1 MKRYFTSLC
10 VIALFVLMLLFPQPV
25 FKGASS
31 GLLLWFNVILPTLLP
46 FMIVSNLLIGTRA
59 IDAISKVFGPVMCRL
74 FGVTRYGSF
83 AIIAGFL
90 CGYPMGG
97 TVTADLVRKQYIT
110 WQEGQYLLSFTN
122 NTSPMFIISYV
133 VWQNL
138 KDTSRTMPAL
148 LILILSPIL
157 CSFLF
162 RIYYR
167 PGARIHSSEYPPLP
181 KAAAASL
188 MDSCIMNGFETITKV
203 GGYIMLF
210 SILIALLQKLPLDHF
225 LFSLLLLPS
234 LEMTNGIPL
243 LCVSPLS
250 ADACFVLSLALTS
263 FGGWCSVAQTR
274 SMVQGARLPITP
286 YIIEKL
292 ITTLVTSL
300 LAYTY
305 IRLF

>member
-97 TVTADLVRKQYIT
+97 KVTADLVRKQYIT

-243 LCVSPLS
+243 LCASPLS

-274 SMVQGARLPITP
+274 SMVQGTRLPITP

>member
-46 FMIVSNLLIGTRA
+46 FMIVSNLLIGTPA

-97 TVTADLVRKQYIT
+97 KVTADLVRKQYIT

-122 NTSPMFIISYV
+122 NISPMFIISYV

>member
-97 TVTADLVRKQYIT
+97 KVTADLVRKQYIT

-122 NTSPMFIISYV
+122 NISPMFIISYV

>member
-97 TVTADLVRKQYIT
+97 KVTADLVRKQYIT

-167 PGARIHSSEYPPLP
+167 PGARIHSSGCPPLP

-188 MDSCIMNGFETITKV
+188 MDSCIMNGVETITKV

-243 LCVSPLS
+243 LCASPLS

-274 SMVQGARLPITP
+274 SMVQGTRLPITP

>member
-31 GLLLWFNVILPTLLP
+31 GLLLWFNVILPPLLP

-97 TVTADLVRKQYIT
+97 KVTADLVRKQYIT

>member
-97 TVTADLVRKQYIT
+97 KVTADLVRKQYIT

-292 ITTLVTSL
+292 ITTLVTRL

>member
-46 FMIVSNLLIGTRA
+46 FMIISNLLIGTRA

-97 TVTADLVRKQYIT
+97 KVTADLVRKQYIT
-110 WQEGQYLLSFTN
+110 WQEGEYLLSFTN

-167 PGARIHSSEYPPLP
+167 PGARIHSSGCPPLP

-210 SILIALLQKLPLDHF
+210 SILIALLQKLPFDHF

-243 LCVSPLS
+243 LCASPLS

-274 SMVQGARLPITP
+274 SMVQGTRLPITP

>member
-97 TVTADLVRKQYIT
+97 KVTADLVRKQYIT

-167 PGARIHSSEYPPLP
+167 PGARIHSSGCPPLP

-234 LEMTNGIPL
+234 LEVTNGIPL
-243 LCVSPLS
+243 LCASPLS
-250 ADACFVLSLALTS
+250 ADACFVLTRALTS

-274 SMVQGARLPITP
+274 SRVQGTRLPITP
-286 YIIEKL
+286 YIIE
-292 ITTLVTSL
+292 
-300 LAYTY
+300 
-305 IRLF
+305 

>member
-97 TVTADLVRKQYIT
+97 KVTADLVRKQYIT

-167 PGARIHSSEYPPLP
+167 PGARIHSSGCPPLP

-234 LEMTNGIPL
+234 LEMTTGIPL
-243 LCVSPLS
+243 LCASPLS

-274 SMVQGARLPITP
+274 SMVQGTRLPITP

>member
-97 TVTADLVRKQYIT
+97 KVTADLVRKQYIT

-138 KDTSRTMPAL
+138 KYTSRTMPAL

>member
-31 GLLLWFNVILPTLLP
+31 GLLLWYNVILPTLLP

-97 TVTADLVRKQYIT
+97 KVTADLVRKQYIT

>member
-1 MKRYFTSLC
+1 M
-10 VIALFVLMLLFPQPV
+10 
-25 FKGASS
+25 
-31 GLLLWFNVILPTLLP
+31 
-46 FMIVSNLLIGTRA
+46 
-59 IDAISKVFGPVMCRL
+59 
-74 FGVTRYGSF
+74 
-83 AIIAGFL
+83 
-90 CGYPMGG
+90 
-97 TVTADLVRKQYIT
+97 TADLVRKQYIT

>member
-46 FMIVSNLLIGTRA
+46 FMIVSSLLIGTRA

-97 TVTADLVRKQYIT
+97 KVTADLVRKQYIT

>member
-97 TVTADLVRKQYIT
+97 KVTADLVRKQYIT
-110 WQEGQYLLSFTN
+110 WQVGQYLLSFTN

>member
-97 TVTADLVRKQYIT
+97 KVTADLVRKQYIT

-167 PGARIHSSEYPPLP
+167 PGARIHSSGCPPLP

-243 LCVSPLS
+243 LCASPLS

-274 SMVQGARLPITP
+274 SMVQGTRLPITP
-286 YIIEKL
+286 YIIETL

>member
-97 TVTADLVRKQYIT
+97 KVTADLVRKQYIT

-138 KDTSRTMPAL
+138 NDTSRTMPAL

>member
-46 FMIVSNLLIGTRA
+46 FMIVSNLLIGTPA
-59 IDAISKVFGPVMCRL
+59 IDAISKVFGPFLCRL

-97 TVTADLVRKQYIT
+97 KVTADLVRKKYIS

-122 NTSPMFIISYV
+122 NISPMFIISYV

-167 PGARIHSSEYPPLP
+167 PGARSRSSKCSPLP
-181 KAAAASL
+181 RAAAGSL
-188 MDSCIMNGFETITKV
+188 MDSCIMNGFEAITKV

-210 SILIALLQKLPLDHF
+210 SILIALFQNLPLNHF
-225 LFSLLLLPS
+225 LFSLLFLPS

-243 LCVSPLS
+243 ICASSLP

-274 SMVQGARLPITP
+274 SMVQGTRLPITP
-286 YIIEKL
+286 YLIEKL

>member
-97 TVTADLVRKQYIT
+97 KVTADLVRKQYIT

-148 LILILSPIL
+148 LILILSPIP
-157 CSFLF
+157 CGFLF

>member
-1 MKRYFTSLC
+1 
-10 VIALFVLMLLFPQPV
+10 
-25 FKGASS
+25 
-31 GLLLWFNVILPTLLP
+31 
-46 FMIVSNLLIGTRA
+46 MIVSNLLIGTRA

-97 TVTADLVRKQYIT
+97 KVTADLVRKQYIT

-167 PGARIHSSEYPPLP
+167 PGARIHSSGCPPLP

-243 LCVSPLS
+243 LCASPLS

-274 SMVQGARLPITP
+274 SMVQGTRLPITP

>member
-97 TVTADLVRKQYIT
+97 KVTADLVRKQYIT

-167 PGARIHSSEYPPLP
+167 PGARIHSSGCPPLP

-188 MDSCIMNGFETITKV
+188 MDSFIMNGFDTITKV

-243 LCVSPLS
+243 LCASPLS

-274 SMVQGARLPITP
+274 SMVQGTRLPITP

>member
-97 TVTADLVRKQYIT
+97 KVTADLVRKQYIT

-243 LCVSPLS
+243 LCVSPPS

>member
-46 FMIVSNLLIGTRA
+46 FIIVSNLLIDTRA

-83 AIIAGFL
+83 AVIAGFL

-97 TVTADLVRKQYIT
+97 KVTADLLRKQYIT
-110 WQEGQYLLSFTN
+110 QKEGQYLLSFTN

-138 KDTSRTMPAL
+138 KDTSRTIPAL
-148 LILILSPIL
+148 LILILSPVI

-162 RIYYR
+162 RIYYH
-167 PGARIHSSEYPPLP
+167 PYAGYNSSQPRTLS
-181 KAAAASL
+181 KASSASL

-210 SILIALLQKLPLDHF
+210 SILISLFQKLPVDHF
-225 LFSLLLLPS
+225 LYSLLLLPS

-243 LCVSPLS
+243 LCASSLS
-250 ADACFVLSLALTS
+250 GDACFILTLALTS

-274 SMVQGARLPITP
+274 SMVQGTGLPIVP

-300 LAYTY
+300 LAFAY
-305 IRLF
+305 IQLF

>member
-46 FMIVSNLLIGTRA
+46 FMIISNLLIGTRA

-97 TVTADLVRKQYIT
+97 KVTADLVRKQYIT

-167 PGARIHSSEYPPLP
+167 PGARIHSSGCPPLP

-243 LCVSPLS
+243 LCASPLS
-250 ADACFVLSLALTS
+250 ADACFILSLALTS

-274 SMVQGARLPITP
+274 SMVQGTRLPITP

>member
-97 TVTADLVRKQYIT
+97 KVTADLVRKQYIT

-167 PGARIHSSEYPPLP
+167 PGARIHSSGCPPLP

-243 LCVSPLS
+243 LCASPLS
-250 ADACFVLSLALTS
+250 ADACFVLSLALTED
-263 FGGWCSVAQTR
+263 GAALPRPGPWCREPGFLSRPT
-274 SMVQGARLPITP
+274 
-286 YIIEKL
+286 
-292 ITTLVTSL
+292 
-300 LAYTY
+300 
-305 IRLF
+305 

>member
-97 TVTADLVRKQYIT
+97 KVTADLVRKQYIT

-122 NTSPMFIISYV
+122 NIGPMFIISYV

-274 SMVQGARLPITP
+274 SMVQGTRLPITP
-286 YIIEKL
+286 YLIEKL

>member
-1 MKRYFTSLC
+1 MKRYYTSLC
-10 VIALFVLMLLFPQPV
+10 DIALFVLMLLFPQPV

-97 TVTADLVRKQYIT
+97 KVTADLVRKQYIT

-167 PGARIHSSEYPPLP
+167 PGARIHSSGCPPLP

-243 LCVSPLS
+243 LCASPLS

-274 SMVQGARLPITP
+274 SMVQGTRLPITP

>member
-97 TVTADLVRKQYIT
+97 KVTADLVRKQYIT

-210 SILIALLQKLPLDHF
+210 FHSDRFAPETA
-225 LFSLLLLPS
+225 S
-234 LEMTNGIPL
+234 
-243 LCVSPLS
+243 
-250 ADACFVLSLALTS
+250 
-263 FGGWCSVAQTR
+263 
-274 SMVQGARLPITP
+274 
-286 YIIEKL
+286 
-292 ITTLVTSL
+292 
-300 LAYTY
+300 
-305 IRLF
+305 

>member
-97 TVTADLVRKQYIT
+97 KVTADLVRKQYIT

-167 PGARIHSSEYPPLP
+167 PGARIHSSGCPPLP

-210 SILIALLQKLPLDHF
+210 SILIALLQKLPLDHS

-243 LCVSPLS
+243 LCASPLS

-274 SMVQGARLPITP
+274 SMVQGTRLPITP

>member
-46 FMIVSNLLIGTRA
+46 FMIISNLLIGTRA

-97 TVTADLVRKQYIT
+97 KVTADLVRKQYIT

-167 PGARIHSSEYPPLP
+167 PGARIHSSGCPPLP

-243 LCVSPLS
+243 LCASPLS

>member
-97 TVTADLVRKQYIT
+97 KVTADLVRKQYIT

-167 PGARIHSSEYPPLP
+167 PGARIHSSGCPPLP

-225 LFSLLLLPS
+225 LFSLLLLTS

-243 LCVSPLS
+243 LCASPLS

-274 SMVQGARLPITP
+274 SMVQGTRLPITP

>member
-97 TVTADLVRKQYIT
+97 KVTADLVRKQYIT

-167 PGARIHSSEYPPLP
+167 PGARIHSSGCPPLP

-243 LCVSPLS
+243 LCASPLS

-263 FGGWCSVAQTR
+263 FGGWCSVAQIR
-274 SMVQGARLPITP
+274 SMVQGTRLPITP

>member
-46 FMIVSNLLIGTRA
+46 FMIISNLLIGTRA

-97 TVTADLVRKQYIT
+97 KVTADLVRKQYIT

-157 CSFLF
+157 CSFPF

-167 PGARIHSSEYPPLP
+167 PGARIHSSGCPPLP

-243 LCVSPLS
+243 LCASPLS

>member
-46 FMIVSNLLIGTRA
+46 FMIVSNLLIGTPA
-59 IDAISKVFGPVMCRL
+59 IDAISKVFGPFLCRL

-97 TVTADLVRKQYIT
+97 KVTADLVRKKYIT

-122 NTSPMFIISYV
+122 NISPMFIISYV

-167 PGARIHSSEYPPLP
+167 PGARSRSSKCSPLP
-181 KAAAASL
+181 RAAAGS
-188 MDSCIMNGFETITKV
+188 
-203 GGYIMLF
+203 
-210 SILIALLQKLPLDHF
+210 
-225 LFSLLLLPS
+225 
-234 LEMTNGIPL
+234 
-243 LCVSPLS
+243 
-250 ADACFVLSLALTS
+250 
-263 FGGWCSVAQTR
+263 
-274 SMVQGARLPITP
+274 
-286 YIIEKL
+286 
-292 ITTLVTSL
+292 
-300 LAYTY
+300 
-305 IRLF
+305 

>member
-46 FMIVSNLLIGTRA
+46 FMIISNLLIGTRA

-97 TVTADLVRKQYIT
+97 KVTADLVRKQYIT

-157 CSFLF
+157 CGFLF

-167 PGARIHSSEYPPLP
+167 PGARIHSSGCPPLP

-243 LCVSPLS
+243 LCASPLS

-274 SMVQGARLPITP
+274 SMVQGTRLPITP

>member
-97 TVTADLVRKQYIT
+97 KVTADLVRKQYIT

-167 PGARIHSSEYPPLP
+167 PGARIHSSGCPPLP

-225 LFSLLLLPS
+225 LFSLLLHPS

-243 LCVSPLS
+243 LCASPLS

-274 SMVQGARLPITP
+274 SMVQGTRLPITP

>member
-1 MKRYFTSLC
+1 MKRYFISLC

-46 FMIVSNLLIGTRA
+46 FMIISNLLIGTRA
-59 IDAISKVFGPVMCRL
+59 IDAISKVLGPVMCRL

-97 TVTADLVRKQYIT
+97 KVTADLVRKQYIT

-157 CSFLF
+157 CSFFF

-167 PGARIHSSEYPPLP
+167 PGSNIHSAGCLPLP
-181 KAAAASL
+181 KTAAASL

-210 SILIALLQKLPLDHF
+210 SILTALLQKLPFDHF
-225 LFSLLLLPS
+225 LFSFLLLPS
-234 LEMTNGIPL
+234 LEMTNGILL
-243 LCVSPLS
+243 LCASPLS

-274 SMVQGARLPITP
+274 SMVQGTRLPITP

>member
-10 VIALFVLMLLFPQPV
+10 VIAMFVLMLLFPQPV

-97 TVTADLVRKQYIT
+97 KVTADLVRKQYIT

-167 PGARIHSSEYPPLP
+167 PGARIHSSGCPPLP

-243 LCVSPLS
+243 LCASPLS

-274 SMVQGARLPITP
+274 SMVQGTRLPITP

>member
-97 TVTADLVRKQYIT
+97 KVTADLVRKQYIT

-167 PGARIHSSEYPPLP
+167 PGARIHSSGCPPLP

-243 LCVSPLS
+243 LCSSPLS

-274 SMVQGARLPITP
+274 SMVQGTRLPITP

>member
-46 FMIVSNLLIGTRA
+46 FMIISNLLIGTRA

-97 TVTADLVRKQYIT
+97 KVTADLVRKQYIT

-167 PGARIHSSEYPPLP
+167 PGARIHSSGCPPLP

-243 LCVSPLS
+243 LCASPLS

-274 SMVQGARLPITP
+274 SMVQGTRLPITP